1 VLENAKLNGT
11 GEQFMNTI
19 FAVKKSRVH
28 RSALVKFSILLLA
41 VFTFTGCETG
51 QSSKQIAPDQSRSE
65 TIVLREGDVLN
76 ISFPSSPNLN
86 TTQTI
91 RRDGKISMPLVGEV
105 EAAGV
110 TPDELQTNLGNL
122 FASQISSKEVTVA
135 VESSSFPIY
144 VTGYVLRPGKIV
156 SNQPITAL
164 EAVMEAGVDYSS
176 ANLRAVR
183 VIRRENGVSQS
194 HTLNL
199 KRILDGK
206 DTKPFYLEPEDVVYV
221 PEKLSL
227 F

>member
-1 VLENAKLNGT
+1 
-11 GEQFMNTI
+11 MNKNLI
-19 FAVKKSRVH
+19 LQGSRIYQ
-28 RSALVKFSILLLA
+28 RTLVKISMLLLA
-41 VFTFTGCETG
+41 AFTFAGCETG
-51 QSSKQIAPDQSRSE
+51 QLNESSKQIAADQSRSG
-65 TIVLREGDVLN
+65 TIVLREGDVLK
-76 ISFPSSPNLN
+76 ISFPGSANLD

-105 EAAGV
+105 DATGM
-110 TPDELQTNLGNL
+110 TPGQLQQNLANL
-122 FASQISSKEVTVA
+122 YASQISTKEVTVE

-156 SNQPITAL
+156 SAQPITAL
-164 EAVMEAGVDYSS
+164 EAVMEAGVDYSA

-199 KRILDGK
+199 KLILDGN
-206 DTKPFYLEPEDVVYV
+206 DTKPFYLQPEDIVYV